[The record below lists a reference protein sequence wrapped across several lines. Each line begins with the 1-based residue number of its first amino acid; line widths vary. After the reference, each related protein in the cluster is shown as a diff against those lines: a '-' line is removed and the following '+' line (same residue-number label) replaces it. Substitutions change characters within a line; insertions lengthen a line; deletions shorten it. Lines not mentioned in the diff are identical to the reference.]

1 LNHYL
6 TNQYHFNMSEIDEKY
21 TETLEQL
28 FFTTRNLQQYERKE
42 ESALMILDELRAI
55 INDFITKVDT
65 LQGERKNNALKLIN
79 SLKKIFDYIG
89 SIYLQELYWRKK
101 NRENEAALILA
112 AGEIDKLQAELN
124 TIEKASNTEL

>member
-6 TNQYHFNMSEIDEKY
+6 TALYHFNMSEIDEKY
-21 TETLEQL
+21 LETLEAL

-55 INDFITKVDT
+55 INDFATKVDT

>member
-6 TNQYHFNMSEIDEKY
+6 TALYHFNMSEIDEKY
-21 TETLEQL
+21 LETLEAL

-55 INDFITKVDT
+55 INDFISKVDT

-112 AGEIDKLQAELN
+112 AGEIDKLTAELN

>member
-1 LNHYL
+1 M
-6 TNQYHFNMSEIDEKY
+6 TEIDEKY
-21 TETLEQL
+21 LETLEAL
-28 FFTTRNLQQYERKE
+28 FFTTRNLQQHERKE
-42 ESALMILDELRAI
+42 ETAIAILDELRAI
-55 INDFITKVDT
+55 INDFDTKVDT

-112 AGEIDKLQAELN
+112 AGEIDKLTAELN

>member
-1 LNHYL
+1 
-6 TNQYHFNMSEIDEKY
+6 MDEINEKY

-28 FFTTRNLQQYERKE
+28 YFTTRNLQQHERKE
-42 ESALMILDELRAI
+42 ESALAILDELRAI
-55 INDFITKVDT
+55 INDFTNKVDT

-89 SIYLQELYWRKK
+89 SIYLQELYWRKL
-101 NRENEAALILA
+101 NRDNEAALILA
-112 AGEIDKLQAELN
+112 AGMIDRLEAELN